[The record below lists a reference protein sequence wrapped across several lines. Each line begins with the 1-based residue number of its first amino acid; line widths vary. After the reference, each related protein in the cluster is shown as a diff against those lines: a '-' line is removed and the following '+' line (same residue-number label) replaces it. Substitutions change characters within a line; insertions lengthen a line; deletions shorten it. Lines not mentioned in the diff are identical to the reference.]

1 MHLER
6 LSHLLTPRA
15 NLVFEISE
23 SEGFSNP
30 RQMDKIRSY
39 VEKIDCLIAA
49 DDFGKGHASIERVIK
64 MRPALIKLD
73 RSLVERIHSEPAKKI
88 FVEGIVKAAKMV
100 NAKVLAEGIET
111 WEEAFTV
118 QAIGVDLIQGFLLH
132 RPESL
137 EKILEQLKAAG
148 EQNLGSVA

>member
-1 MHLER
+1 
-6 LSHLLTPRA
+6 
-15 NLVFEISE
+15 
-23 SEGFSNP
+23 
-30 RQMDKIRSY
+30 
-39 VEKIDCLIAA
+39 
-49 DDFGKGHASIERVIK
+49 

-88 FVEGIVKAAKMV
+88 FVEGIVKAAKTV

-111 WEEAFTV
+111 WEEASTV
-118 QAIGVDLIQGFLLH
+118 QTIGVDLIQGFLLH